1 MKMKK
6 YFISLLFLTTAC
18 TFFTGC
24 FDINRSIK
32 FFPNGG
38 GTETAVIT
46 FNKDFFNKIQLL
58 ASQDP
63 KWKKRADTLNNNTLF
78 EAGFRADVM
87 RTSGTSVKDLII
99 TDLPDGGKQ
108 VTLTY
113 TFDEPSVLVRIVK
126 EATSRYTNGLNIIYD
141 LLKFTEDESGLKFKN
156 TVRNASRQ
164 FDDSL
169 SLSMFSSSLATNKI
183 TQQIE
188 FAFDVTASNAQTQ
201 SDDKKT
207 QTWETNM
214 YDVLYNQVEMTADL
228 QKPEGLDLPYVEK
241 VDKSVGKVS
250 QKDNPLIR
258 VSIYN
263 GNKEEVKIGTGIILK
278 QMKGI
283 TTLVTNFQLMN
294 VVEGGGFFSVK
305 LNSDS
310 LAGIDDMTERDVDQK
325 QDLVFLR
332 FSGAEVA
339 KTYKFA
345 TMESIIYG
353 TKVKV
358 YYYPN
363 SLSPVV
369 YSMDAMISGNKK
381 WTANTTVI
389 EIKPNKPLSPEG
401 GAVFNEAG
409 EFVGM
414 ITKAFD
420 GEVGKIYL
428 VPAAYIRMKVP

>member
-1 MKMKK
+1 MKTKK
-6 YFISLLFLTTAC
+6 NLVSLLLLITAC
-18 TFFTGC
+18 TLFTGC
-24 FDINRSIK
+24 FDISRSIK

-58 ASQDP
+58 ASQDT
-63 KWKKRADTLNNNTLF
+63 KWKKRADTLNNNTLL

-108 VTLTY
+108 ITLTY
-113 TFDEPSVLVRIVK
+113 SFDEPSVLVRIVK
-126 EATSRYTNGLNIIYD
+126 EASFRYTNGLNIIYD

-169 SLSMFSSSLATNKI
+169 ALSIFSNTLATNKI

-188 FAFDVTASNAQTQ
+188 FAFDITASNAPTQ
-201 SDDKKT
+201 SNDAKT
-207 QTWETNM
+207 LTWETNM

-241 VDKSVGKVS
+241 VDKTVGKVS

-283 TTLVTNFQLMN
+283 NTLVTNFQLMN
-294 VVEGGGFFSVK
+294 VVEGGGFFSIK

-310 LAGIDDMTERDVDQK
+310 LAGIDEMTEKDVDQK

-332 FSGAEVA
+332 FSSSEAV

-345 TMESIIYG
+345 SMESIIYG

-369 YSMDAMISGNKK
+369 YSMDGMISGNKK
-381 WTANTTVI
+381 WTANTSVI
-389 EIKPNKPLSPEG
+389 EIKPSKPLSPEG

-414 ITKAFD
+414 ITRSFD

-428 VPAAYIRMKVP
+428 VPAAYIRMKLP

>member
-1 MKMKK
+1 M
-6 YFISLLFLTTAC
+6 
-18 TFFTGC
+18 
-24 FDINRSIK
+24 RSI
-32 FFPNGG
+32 G
-38 GTETAVIT
+38 
-46 FNKDFFNKIQLL
+46 
-58 ASQDP
+58 
-63 KWKKRADTLNNNTLF
+63 
-78 EAGFRADVM
+78 
-87 RTSGTSVKDLII
+87 
-99 TDLPDGGKQ
+99 
-108 VTLTY
+108 
-113 TFDEPSVLVRIVK
+113 RIVK
-126 EATSRYTNGLNIIYD
+126 EASFRYTNGLNIIYNI
-141 LLKFTEDESGLKFKN
+141 LKFTEDEGGLKFKN
-156 TVRNASRQ
+156 TIRNASRQ

-169 SLSMFSSSLATNKI
+169 ALSMFSNTLATDKI
-183 TQQIE
+183 SQQIE
-188 FAFDVTASNAQTQ
+188 FAFDITASNASTQ
-201 SDDKKT
+201 SNDTKT
-207 QTWETNM
+207 LTWETNM
-214 YDVLYNQVEMTADL
+214 YDLLYNQVEMTADL
-228 QKPEGLDLPYVEK
+228 QKPEGLDLPYVDK

-310 LAGIDDMTERDVDQK
+310 LAGIDDMTEHDVDQK

-345 TMESIIYG
+345 QMESVIYG
-353 TKVKV
+353 GKVKV

-369 YSMDAMISGNKK
+369 YSMDGTITGTKK
-381 WTANTTVI
+381 WTANTSVI
-389 EIKPNKPLSPEG
+389 EIKPSKPLSPEG

-414 ITKAFD
+414 ITRNMK
-420 GEVGKIYL
+420 GKWEK
-428 VPAAYIRMKVP
+428 YILFPQHI